1 MPIGA
6 FERASQSILAVL
18 GKDAFLRGEPTPYKV
33 NIEHGVDTVNDD
45 QMIAQR
51 DVGTFPL
58 AANPKIGDIVVHP
71 DGTYQIDNLYQDN
84 GVNKRYVLRKVVA

>member
-33 NIEHGVDTVNDD
+33 NIEHGVDVVNDD
-45 QMIAQR
+45 QLISQR
-51 DVGTFPL
+51 DVATIPL
-58 AANPKIGDIVVHP
+58 AAAPRIGDTLSHP
-71 DGTYQIDNLYQDN
+71 DGEYVLDNLYQDN
-84 GVNKRYVLRKVVA
+84 GVNKRYVLRPAV